1 MTAENGP
8 GPDPAK
14 GRPAAQADQPQA
26 RAGGLKPRL
35 AQGAM
40 QGVVK
45 RIGPKGPGALRPG
58 MGKPGAGGPRVG
70 PGGGQGPRRPGG
82 PGPAA
87 NPATDSEDNTPVTR
101 PLAEPAKMKPRHRG
115 LIYSFLVLVCL
126 PVLLST
132 FYLFVFAEDQYAS
145 TVGFTVRREENTS
158 ASSLLGGL
166 SQLAGSGGSMET
178 DILYEYI
185 QSQEIVTA
193 IDERI
198 GLAAIYSTYWPRDP
212 VFSLWTDPS
221 TEDLRD
227 HWSRMVRISY
237 DSASQLIELR
247 VMAFTADDAQRIA
260 QEILAESQKMINTL
274 NQRAREDIMRY
285 ATEDVEKT
293 VIRLKA
299 AREALSRF
307 RTSTQIVDPAA
318 DIQGRMG
325 VLNNLQQQL
334 AEALI
339 EYDIVIGTT
348 QDSDPRREQ
357 AARRISVIRDRI
369 AAERQTFATE
379 EGGAAGENYP
389 EIIAEFENLTVD
401 LQFAEETYRA
411 ALAAQDAARDQAVRQ
426 TVYLAAYINPTWPQT
441 AEYPQRFVLTFF
453 IGLFLTL
460 GWTIGAL
467 IFYAVRDRQ

>member
-14 GRPAAQADQPQA
+14 GRPAAQADQPRA

-35 AQGAM
+35 APGAM
-40 QGVVK
+40 QGIVK
-45 RIGPKGPGALRPG
+45 RIGPKGPGGPRPG
-58 MGKPGAGGPRVG
+58 LGKPGPGVGARAAGGP
-70 PGGGQGPRRPGG
+70 GPRRPGG
-82 PGPAA
+82 PGAPAPL
-87 NPATDSEDNTPVTR
+87 PAETEDAAAPR
-101 PLAEPAKMKPRHRG
+101 PLAEPARMKRRHRG
-115 LIYSFLVLVCL
+115 LIYSFVALVCL
-126 PVLLST
+126 PVILSA
-132 FYLFVFAEDQYAS
+132 FYLFTFAEDQYAS

-166 SQLAGSGGSMET
+166 SQLAGTGGSMET

-198 GLAAIYSTYWPRDP
+198 GLTDIYATYWPRDP
-212 VFSLWTDPS
+212 VFSLWPDAS

-227 HWSRMVRISY
+227 HWSRMVRVSY

-247 VMAFTADDAQRIA
+247 VLAFTADDAQRIA

-274 NQRAREDIMRY
+274 NQRARDDIMRY

-293 VIRLKA
+293 VVRLKA

-348 QDSDPRREQ
+348 QDSDPRRDQ